1 MEKGL
6 APGGHWWANG
16 VADGIMSKSILQRR
30 VGIQG
35 LATAILLPSV
45 SVFGDPIGSQ
55 VADVGPL
62 TSVVGI
68 GLFQRTVLTLQRA
81 GIRQLIVLS
90 GSEEEQLKQALGRG
104 PRVTIPV
111 RWMPVREFPLDD
123 PRTWEALAAE
133 VHGFALVA
141 SVSSVFSRGL
151 IERLRRDVQDG
162 QAIMVSQAPQGV
174 VDQLMVQRV
183 RSKVLSGRPP
193 NFAPPRFDDPAL
205 RVAELVVVPASLMS
219 TANPATGEKGSPL
232 IRHWLER
239 AAADGRVCVVSA
251 QEKQGDWYQSIRTM
265 SDVQIAEKKLFNSLK
280 GEFEGFVDRYFNRKV
295 SRWFTRLFLAMG
307 LSPNSITV
315 LAGLIGLVAA
325 VGFGMGMY
333 AAGIVAALLFQLA
346 AVIDCCDGEV
356 ARLTFTESPFG
367 AWLDI
372 VLDNIVHMAIFAGIA
387 VGLYRTH
394 IGQADDWIPLAL
406 GAAAVLGNG
415 CSFLLVDKAQKIKA
429 TSGWRTSAHAAW
441 ADVMLKNVANRD
453 FSAALLGFALFDQL
467 YWFLTFAAAGSLL
480 FAGAMVWVMRP
491 SAVSSP
497 RP

>member
-1 MEKGL
+1 MS
-6 APGGHWWANG
+6 
-16 VADGIMSKSILQRR
+16 MSKSILQRKAE
-30 VGIQG
+30 IQG

-45 SVFGDPIGSQ
+45 GVFGGPIAQQ
-55 VADVGPL
+55 VGDVGPL

-90 GSEEEQLKQALGRG
+90 GSEEEQLKQALGKG

-111 RWMPVREFPLDD
+111 RWMPIREFPLDD

-141 SVSSVFSRGL
+141 SVNSVFSRGL

-162 QAIMVSQAPQGV
+162 HAIVVSQAPQGQ
-174 VDQLMVQRV
+174 VDQLLVQGM
-183 RSKVLSGRPP
+183 RSKASSGRPVI
-193 NFAPPRFDDPAL
+193 FPPRFDDPAL

-219 TANPATGEKGSPL
+219 SAHQGASEKGTPP
-232 IRHWLER
+232 IRQWLER
-239 AAADGRVCVVSA
+239 AAADGRVRVVSA
-251 QEKQGDWYQSIRTM
+251 EEKRGHWYQPVRTV
-265 SDVQIAEKKLFNSLK
+265 SDIQAAEKKLFNSLK

-325 VGFGMGMY
+325 AGFGVGTY
-333 AAGIVAALLFQLA
+333 SAGIAAALLFQLA

-372 VLDNIVHMAIFAGIA
+372 VLDNIVHMAIFMGIA
-387 VGLYRTH
+387 VGLYTNH
-394 IGQADDWIPLAL
+394 IGQADEWVPLAL
-406 GAAAVLGNG
+406 GVAAALGTGLSFVL
-415 CSFLLVDKAQKIKA
+415 VEKAQKVKA
-429 TSGWRTSAHAAW
+429 VSGWRTPAHAAW
-441 ADVMLKNVANRD
+441 ADLMLKNVASRD

-467 YWFLTFAAAGSLL
+467 YWFLIFAAAGSLL
-480 FAGAMVWVMRP
+480 FAGAMVWVIRP

>member
-1 MEKGL
+1 
-6 APGGHWWANG
+6 
-16 VADGIMSKSILQRR
+16 MSKSILQRR
-30 VGIQG
+30 ADIQG

-45 SVFGDPIGSQ
+45 GIFGGPIGPK
-55 VADVGPL
+55 VGDVGPL

-90 GSEEEQLKQALGRG
+90 GSEEEQLKQALGKG

-111 RWMPVREFPLDD
+111 RWMPIREFPLDD

-133 VHGFALVA
+133 VHGFALVT
-141 SVSSVFSRGL
+141 SVNNVFSRGL

-162 QAIMVSQAPQGV
+162 QAIVVSQATPGQ
-174 VDQLMVQRV
+174 VDQLMVQSI
-183 RSKVLSGRPP
+183 RSKAPSGRPAI
-193 NFAPPRFDDPAL
+193 FAHPPFDDPVL

-219 TANPATGEKGSPL
+219 TASQAVSEKGNPP
-232 IRHWLER
+232 IRQWLER
-239 AAADGRVCVVSA
+239 AAMDGRVRVVSA
-251 QEKQGDWYQSIRTM
+251 EEKLGNWYQPVRTA
-265 SDVQIAEKKLFNSLK
+265 SDIQTAEKKLFNSLK

-307 LSPNSITV
+307 LSPNSITI

-325 VGFGMGMY
+325 AGFGMGTY
-333 AAGIVAALLFQLA
+333 SVGIVAALLFQLA
-346 AVIDCCDGEV
+346 AVIDCCDGEI

-372 VLDNIVHMAIFAGIA
+372 AVDNIVHVAIFAGIA

-394 IGQADDWIPLAL
+394 MGQADDWVPLAL
-406 GAAAVLGNG
+406 GIAAVFGNG
-415 CSFLLVDKAQKIKA
+415 LSFLLVEKAQKIKT
-429 TSGWRTSAHAAW
+429 TSGWKTPAHAVW
-441 ADVMLKNVANRD
+441 ADVMLKNVASRD

-467 YWFLTFAAAGSLL
+467 YWFLLFAAAGSLL
-480 FAGAMVWVMRP
+480 FAGAIVWIIRP
-491 SAVSSP
+491 SAVSSSHP
-497 RP
+497 